1 MKIKRVANIFL
12 YSFLLGLLIYL
23 LYDIFLGDYSFSQ
36 QAELEELVNI
46 KEEELSKI
54 SNENQNIK
62 TEIQFIKDNDEYVE
76 LIAREELGLVKEG
89 EEYIDDEPE

>member
-1 MKIKRVANIFL
+1 MKIKRVANISLYFFL
-12 YSFLLGLLIYL
+12 FGLLIYL

-76 LIAREELGLVKEG
+76 LIAREELGLVREG

>member
-1 MKIKRVANIFL
+1 MKEV
-12 YSFLLGLLIYL
+12 
-23 LYDIFLGDYSFSQ
+23 
-36 QAELEELVNI
+36 VNI

-62 TEIQFIKDNDEYVE
+62 TEIQFIKDNDDYLE
-76 LIAREELGLVKEG
+76 LIAREELGLVREG

>member
-1 MKIKRVANIFL
+1 MKIKRVVNIFL

-36 QAELEELVNI
+36 QAVLKEMVNI
-46 KEEELSKI
+46 KEEELLKI

-62 TEIQFIKDNDEYVE
+62 TEILFIKDNDEYVE
-76 LIAREELGLVKEG
+76 LIAREELGLVREG

>member
-12 YSFLLGLLIYL
+12 NSFLFGLLIYL
-23 LYDIFLGDYSFSQ
+23 LYDIFFGDYSFSQ
-36 QAELEELVNI
+36 QAELKEVVNI
-46 KEEELSKI
+46 KEEELSQI

-62 TEIQFIKDNDEYVE
+62 TEIQFIKDNDDYLE
-76 LIAREELGLVKEG
+76 LVAREELGLVREG

>member
-12 YSFLLGLLIYL
+12 NSFLFGLLIYL
-23 LYDIFLGDYSFSQ
+23 LYDIFFGDYSFSQ
-36 QAELEELVNI
+36 QAELKEVVNI

-62 TEIQFIKDNDEYVE
+62 TEIKFIKDNDEYLE
-76 LIAREELGLVKEG
+76 LIAREELGLVREG